1 MAESR
6 LILSLPHG
14 ILTATALSVDG
25 FAKHR
30 SPGSGKYFHGRTVL
44 VTLAQE
50 GDKPAFRFLDE
61 GGWRDANADA
71 AAALK
76 ATHHE
81 GKKTKTA
88 LSNNAFSC
96 TPVSAYRDIYL
107 VKTGGAALHL
117 SAGVPL
123 AKFTNHEC
131 HDEMTPGEIA
141 KTIGQPEPGARKPR
155 LYMTIG
161 PVEMLVYSNLT
172 PAEYA
177 WYATHRPG
185 KVFRQV
191 MFAEVR
197 ADMRHLV
204 AEAIFHADRAEL
216 EKDPNK
222 KTKTV
227 LLGDSLNQI
236 QFPAWVGYENEAQG
250 GLYVADHEG
259 VHVWG
264 FPPSIPRAWEREY

>member
-14 ILTATALSVDG
+14 ILTATSLTAEG

-50 GDKPAFRFLDE
+50 GDKPGFRFLDE

-71 AAALK
+71 ALAL
-76 ATHHE
+76 AEAHHK

-107 VKTGGAALHL
+107 VKTGGVALQ
-117 SAGVPL
+117 L
-123 AKFTNHEC
+123 APAHPIATFKDHDC
-131 HDEMTPGEIA
+131 HDGMTPAEIA
-141 KTIGQPEPGARKPR
+141 KVIGQPEPAHRKPR
-155 LYMTIG
+155 LFMTLA
-161 PVEMLVYSNLT
+161 PVEMLVFSNLT

-197 ADMRHLV
+197 ADARHLV
-204 AEAIFHADRAEL
+204 AEAIFHADKAEL
-216 EKDPNK
+216 VNNASK
-222 KTKTV
+222 KTKTL
-227 LLGDSLNQI
+227 LLGDSFNHI
-236 QFPAWVGYENEAQG
+236 QFPAWVGYDSEAQG
-250 GLYVADHEG
+250 GLYVGDRDG
-259 VHVWG
+259 VSVWT
-264 FPPSIPRAWEREY
+264 FPATIPRAWEREY

>member
-14 ILTATALSVDG
+14 ILTATSLTAEG

-44 VTLAQE
+44 ITLAQN
-50 GDKPAFRFLDE
+50 GDKPGFRFLDE

-71 AAALK
+71 AAAIE
-76 ATHHE
+76 ATHA

-107 VKTGGAALHL
+107 VKTGGAALAL
-117 SAGVPL
+117 GSAAPV
-123 AKFTNHEC
+123 ATFKSHEC
-131 HDEMTPGEIA
+131 HEGMTPAEIA
-141 KTIGQPEPGARKPR
+141 KIIGQPEPAQRTPR
-155 LYMTIG
+155 LFMTLA
-161 PVEMLVYSNLT
+161 PVEMLVFSNLT

-177 WYATHRPG
+177 WYATNRPG

-197 ADMRHLV
+197 ADARHLV
-204 AEAIFHADRAEL
+204 AEAILHADKAEL
-216 EKDPNK
+216 LNNASK
-222 KTKTV
+222 KTKTL
-227 LLGDSLNQI
+227 LLGDSFNHI
-236 QFPAWVGYENEAQG
+236 QFPAWVGYDNEAQG
-250 GLYVADHEG
+250 GLYVADREG
-259 VHVWG
+259 VSVWG
-264 FPPSIPRAWEREY
+264 FPATIPRAWEREY